1 MKILKLGKYQGRLI
15 QQLNNTFKDVGFL
28 ISLLCP
34 FHCVCLLPSMTAKR
48 LPPWLPNTCSQI
60 MSNGKGT
67 LPS

>member
-34 FHCVCLLPSMTAKR
+34 FHCCLFASLHDCKAAATLAAKH
-48 LPPWLPNTCSQI
+48 L
-60 MSNGKGT
+60 
-67 LPS
+67 